1 MKKLLFIMAMMLPLF
16 TFIGCSDDDEKKI
29 PDEMKN
35 IYGTW
40 LLNQVDTGNGD
51 GYVDWPMEET
61 SATFN
66 EDGTYS
72 GSGYFGNGSGT
83 YKLEGS
89 TITCFVGGKEFVK
102 YDIIS
107 LTENNCEL
115 RMYISGSDTD
125 LKIKCRKR

>member
-1 MKKLLFIMAMMLPLF
+1 MMLPLF

-40 LLNQVDTGNGD
+40 VLNQVDTGNGD
-51 GYVDWPMEET
+51 GYVDWPMKET

-72 GSGYFGNGSGT
+72 RKWIFWKWFRNIYIGR
-83 YKLEGS
+83 
-89 TITCFVGGKEFVK
+89 K
-102 YDIIS
+102 YYN
-107 LTENNCEL
+107 LFC
-115 RMYISGSDTD
+115 
-125 LKIKCRKR
+125 

>member
-40 LLNQVDTGNGD
+40 VLNQVDTGNGD
-51 GYVDWPMEET
+51 GYVDWPMKET

-83 YKLEGS
+83 YILEGS
-89 TITCFVGGKEFVK
+89 TLSVLLKVK
-102 YDIIS
+102 S
-107 LTENNCEL
+107 LSNMIL
-115 RMYISGSDTD
+115 
-125 LKIKCRKR
+125 

>member
-40 LLNQVDTGNGD
+40 VLNQVDTGNGD
-51 GYVDWPMEET
+51 GYVDWPMKET

-66 EDGTYS
+66 EDG
-72 GSGYFGNGSGT
+72 
-83 YKLEGS
+83 LS
-89 TITCFVGGKEFVK
+89 T
-102 YDIIS
+102 
-107 LTENNCEL
+107 
-115 RMYISGSDTD
+115 
-125 LKIKCRKR
+125 